1 MCAGSYQRNLAGAGP
16 YASRMHTTLQ
26 RHEVFGAPLGA
37 RQIGGYH
44 FSLTRYLRGTRI
56 PPHTHGE
63 AFATVVVDGG
73 YDEAVEGTTRQCAAQ
88 SIVVH
93 AAGERHEDVVSS
105 RGATCLNIHGGP
117 FVQSALADGA
127 AAAAIALKLQREFR
141 TPDELSPLA
150 VEALLLE
157 LTVVTGR
164 ARRETRGLPS
174 WLAEVG
180 RTLERRFAE
189 PLTLGELAAVAEV
202 HPAHLARAFR
212 RHFGLTVG
220 ERLRELRVGQ
230 ARRRLAGNA
239 PLGEVALDCGFA
251 DQSHF
256 TRTFRRATGLTPAAF
271 RRLLR

>member
-1 MCAGSYQRNLAGAGP
+1 
-16 YASRMHTTLQ
+16 MHTTLQ
-26 RHEVFGAPLGA
+26 RHEVFGTPLGA

-44 FSLTRYLRGTRI
+44 FSLTRYRRGTRI

-63 AFATVVVDGG
+63 AFATVVVGGG
-73 YDEAVEGTTRQCAAQ
+73 YDEETEGTTRQCAAQ
-88 SIVVH
+88 TIVVH
-93 AAGERHEDVVSS
+93 AAGERHEDVVSD

-117 FVQSALADGA
+117 FVRSSLVDGA
-127 AAAAIALKLQREFR
+127 AAAAIAVKLQREFR
-141 TPDELSPLA
+141 APDDLSPMA

-157 LTVVTGR
+157 LTVVSGR
-164 ARRETRGLPS
+164 ALVSGRGPAWLCEVRRI
-174 WLAEVG
+174 
-180 RTLERRFAE
+180 LEQRFAE
-189 PLTLGELAAVAEV
+189 PLTLGELAAAAEI
-202 HPAHLARAFR
+202 HPVHLARAFR

-220 ERLRELRVGQ
+220 ERLRELRVGH
-230 ARRRLAGNA
+230 ARLRLATDA